1 MKLVTKK
8 QIKSVMNWAKD
19 YAKAAVKYSKDYD
32 KAEYNEYHSKLAS
45 KYFDKFEAVC
55 MTLARLRI
63 VDNWRQTYDQL
74 LDDAYLE
81 LSKKQRSN

>member
-1 MKLVTKK
+1 MMKLVTKK
-8 QIKSVMNWAKD
+8 RIKSVMNWAKD
-19 YAKAAVKYSKDYD
+19 YAKEAI
-32 KAEYNEYHSKLAS
+32 EFNEEHSKWAS

-55 MTLARLRI
+55 MTLARLGI